1 MSTYVYIPRRCFEA
15 VKAGMKYA
23 ANVSR
28 NECRNV
34 YLSMS
39 GCCVDLY
46 FSDSMHVT
54 RLSTIN
60 KTPVSHPLTL
70 SFGLDV
76 LGRILKIE
84 KLFELSL
91 LVGDGK
97 LDGIIATSTK
107 SNNIPASS
115 LGIALIDFEID
126 DVPSALKRF
135 ADNPASRV
143 WLTEPVKVAPEYM
156 SIIGAMFAKL
166 GVSEVACVHAE
177 KLAATGNYETAFEGF
192 DRFGWQ
198 LRTTILAK
206 PIEG

>member
-28 NECRNV
+28 HECRNV

-60 KTPVSHPLTL
+60 KTPVSRSLTL
-70 SFGLDV
+70 SFDLDV
-76 LGRILKIE
+76 LSRILKIE
-84 KLFELSL
+84 KLFELSM

-97 LDGIIATSTK
+97 LDGIIVTGRK
-107 SNNIPASS
+107 SNNIPAGS
-115 LGIALIDFEID
+115 LGIALIDFVLDE
-126 DVPSALKRF
+126 VPSAMKRF

-143 WLTEPVKVAPEYM
+143 WLTEPVKIAPEYM
-156 SIIGAMFAKL
+156 SIIGSMYSKL
-166 GVSEVACVHAE
+166 GASEIACVHCE
-177 KLAATGNYETAFEGF
+177 KISATGNYETTFEGF

-198 LRTTILAK
+198 IRTTIIAK
-206 PIEG
+206 PVEG